1 MNQSYELR
9 VGDKV
14 KVMRQIGKL
23 GIPTEVTGVIE
34 RFMNIVTIGG
44 EKTASIK
51 YDDGEGSYCH
61 ALSKIT
67 PISNL

>member
-23 GIPTEVTGVIE
+23 GTPTEVTGFIE

-44 EKTASIK
+44 EKTALIK
-51 YDDGEGSYCH
+51 YDDGEVSYCH